1 MCEVPDGERL
11 LVLGVEDE
19 KRKVRKNMTR
29 EAFRELWKSRPIILD
44 GATGTNLQEAGMPVG
59 VCPEQWI
66 LEHPDVLIDLQKEY
80 VKAGTDILY
89 APTFSANRLKLQE
102 YGLEDKL
109 SEMNRKLVA
118 LSKTAAESAGE
129 CADAG
134 KGADMPTECTCARK
148 VLVAGD
154 LTMTGQQL
162 YPIGELQFEELVD
175 IYKEQASVLLEAGA
189 DLFVVETMM
198 SLQECRAAVLAIREL
213 CDLPIMVSLTYQTD
227 GRTLYGTTPE
237 IATVVLQELGAD
249 AIGINCST
257 GPEDMIA
264 PVQKMAE
271 YATIPVF
278 AKPNAG
284 LPRLEGGKTVFDTT
298 SEEFAACGKKLVE
311 AGAAFIGGCCGT
323 TPAHIK
329 ALAEEV
335 SGMQPAAPLAK
346 KRRVL
351 TSERALVEINLDG
364 NFMVIGERINPTG
377 KKKLQAELREGSLK
391 MVREMALN
399 QEAEGAQILDINM
412 GMNGIDEKQMMLDTI
427 YEVTTTVELPLC
439 IDSSHVDIIEAALRI
454 YPGRALINS
463 ISMEKE
469 KMEPLLALA
478 KKYGAMFIL
487 LPLSDAGL
495 PASMEEKHEIIDK
508 IMSAGFVAGLTKED
522 VLVDGLV
529 ATVGANPRAALE
541 CYETFAHCKK
551 ELEVP
556 TVCGL
561 SNISFGL
568 PERAHINTAFL
579 TMAIANG
586 LTMAIA
592 NPSQELLVNAAFASD
607 LLMAKEGSD
616 IRYIER
622 MNTLKDKYEGTEL
635 VRVPAGS
642 SVVASAVASN
652 GEAGNGVVGKS
663 GSATGTNEASDMGTG
678 SAQIKSPVYEAV
690 LKGNKGAIL
699 DETKKLLDAGMKPGV
714 IINEQLIP
722 AINEVGELFDK
733 QKYFLPQLIASANTM
748 KMSIEYLE
756 PMLERGEGADNMAT
770 IVIATVEGDIHD
782 IGKNLVVLMLK
793 NYGYNVIDLGKDVP
807 AETIVDTAIKE
818 NAAVISLSALM
829 TTTMMRMKEV
839 VELAKAKNCPAKI
852 IVGGAAINESFAE
865 EIGADGYGKD
875 AASAVKVVAAL
886 LA

>member
-1 MCEVPDGERL
+1 
-11 LVLGVEDE
+11 
-19 KRKVRKNMTR
+19 MTR
-29 EAFRELWKSRPIILD
+29 EAFRELWKNETVILD

-66 LEHPDVLIDLQKEY
+66 LEHPEVLIELQKAY
-80 VKAGTDILY
+80 VEAGTKILY
-89 APTFSANRLKLQE
+89 APTFSANRLKLAE
-102 YGLEDKL
+102 YGLESEL

-118 LSKTAAESAGE
+118 LSKEAAKV
-129 CADAG
+129 CASDAG
-134 KGADMPTECTCARK
+134 TCGVVDKTGDCEKEATGA

-162 YPIGELQFEELVD
+162 YPIGDLAFEELVE
-175 IYKEQASVLLEAGA
+175 IYKEQARVLEAAGV

-198 SLQECRAAVLAIREL
+198 SLQECRAAVIAIREIS
-213 CDLPIMVSLTYQTD
+213 DLPIMVSLTYQTD

-237 IATVVLQELGAD
+237 IATVVLQELGVD

-257 GPEDMIA
+257 GPEDMIV

-284 LPRLEGGKTVFDTT
+284 LPRLENGKTVFDTT
-298 SEEFAACGKKLVE
+298 PEEFALCGKKLVE
-311 AGAAFIGGCCGT
+311 AGASFIGGCCGT

-329 ALAEEV
+329 ALAEAV
-335 SGMQPAAPLAK
+335 ADVVAPAPCAK

-351 TSERALVEINLDG
+351 TSERGMAEILLDG

-377 KKKLQAELREGSLK
+377 KKKLQAELREGSLN
-391 MVREMALN
+391 MVREMALS
-399 QEAEGAQILDINM
+399 QAADGAAILDINM
-412 GMNGIDEKQMMLDTI
+412 GMNGIDEKQMILDTI
-427 YEVTTTVELPLC
+427 YEVSTTVDCPLC

-463 ISMEKE
+463 ISMETE
-469 KMEPLLALA
+469 KMEPLLKLA

-508 IMSAGFVAGLTKED
+508 VMAAALAVGLAKED

-529 ATVGANPRAALE
+529 ATVGANTRAALE
-541 CYETFAHCKK
+541 CYETFSHCKK

-592 NPSQELLVNAAFASD
+592 NPSQELLMNAAFASD

-622 MNTLKDKYEGTEL
+622 MNELHDKYEGTEL
-635 VRVPAGS
+635 VRVPVGS
-642 SVVASAVASN
+642 SVVA
-652 GEAGNGVVGKS
+652 GNHGALGQ
-663 GSATGTNEASDMGTG
+663 ADGTSTCNLAKNAPDKQNTE
-678 SAQIKSPVYEAV
+678 KSPVYTAV
-690 LKGNKGAIL
+690 LKGNKGTIIE
-699 DETKKLLDAGMKPGV
+699 ETKRLLDAGLQPGT
-714 IINEQLIP
+714 IINEHLIP

-756 PMLERGEGADNMAT
+756 PMLERGEGTDNMAT
-770 IVIATVEGDIHD
+770 IVVATVEGDIHD

-793 NYGYNVIDLGKDVP
+793 NYGYRVLDLGKDVP
-807 AETIVDTAIKE
+807 AEVIVQTAIKE
-818 NAAVISLSALM
+818 NAKVIGLSALM
-829 TTTMMRMKEV
+829 TTTMMHMKEV
-839 VELAKAKNCPAKI
+839 VELVKARGYDCKVMI
-852 IVGGAAINESFAE
+852 GGACISDSFAK
-865 EIGADGYGKD
+865 EIGADAYAKD
-875 AASAVKVVAAL
+875 AAASVRVVEEL
-886 LA
+886 LK

>member
-1 MCEVPDGERL
+1 
-11 LVLGVEDE
+11 
-19 KRKVRKNMTR
+19 MTR
-29 EAFRELWKSRPIILD
+29 QEFRELVNRKTVILD
-44 GATGTNLQEAGMPVG
+44 GATGTNLQAAGMPVG

-66 LEHPDVLIDLQKEY
+66 LEHPDVLVELQKAY
-80 VKAGTDILY
+80 VEAGTDILY

-102 YGLEDKL
+102 YGLEERL
-109 SEMNRKLVA
+109 AQMNRELVA
-118 LSKTAAESAGE
+118 LSRQAAGSA
-129 CADAG
+129 
-134 KGADMPTECTCARK
+134 
-148 VLVAGD
+148 LVAGD

-175 IYKEQASVLLEAGA
+175 IYKEQAGVLLEAGV

-198 SLQECRAAVLAIREL
+198 SLQECRAAVIAIREI

-257 GPEDMIA
+257 GPKDMLV
-264 PVQKMAE
+264 PVKKMAE

-284 LPRLEGGKTVFDTT
+284 LPRLENGKTVFDTT
-298 SEEFAACGKKLVE
+298 PEEFASCGRELIE
-311 AGAAFIGGCCGT
+311 AGAAFVGGCCGT
-323 TPAHIK
+323 TSAHIK
-329 ALAEEV
+329 ALAEAV
-335 SGMQPAAPLAK
+335 ADVKAPASLAV

-351 TSERALVEINLDG
+351 TSERGMSEILLDG

-391 MVREMALN
+391 MVREMALQ

-412 GMNGIDEKQMMLDTI
+412 GMNGIDEKQMMLDTV
-427 YEVTTTVELPLC
+427 YEVTITVDLPLC

-463 ISMEKE
+463 ISMEQE

-495 PASMEEKHEIIDK
+495 PASMEEKHDIIDK
-508 IMSAGFVAGLTKED
+508 IMAAAYTAGLTKED

-541 CYETFAHCKK
+541 CYETFAHCKN
-551 ELEVP
+551 ELKVP

-586 LTMAIA
+586 LIMAIA
-592 NPSQELLVNAAFASD
+592 NPSQELLMNAAFASD

-622 MNTLKDKYEGTEL
+622 MNALKDKYEGTEL
-635 VRVPAGS
+635 VRVPVGS
-642 SVVASAVASN
+642 SVVAGASAGTGA
-652 GEAGNGVVGKS
+652 AGVS
-663 GSATGTNEASDMGTG
+663 GSAGTNGTNVGTNADTTGTGVNAGTTG
-678 SAQIKSPVYEAV
+678 AGQTKSPVYQAV
-690 LKGNKGAIL
+690 LKGNKGTIL
-699 DETKKLLDAGMKPGV
+699 DETKKLLDAGLKPNA
-714 IINEQLIP
+714 IINEHLIP

-733 QKYFLPQLIASANTM
+733 QKYFLPQLIASANAM
-748 KMSIEYLE
+748 KLSIEYLE
-756 PMLERGEGADNMAT
+756 PMLERGEGTDNMAT

-807 AETIVDTAIKE
+807 AEVIVDTAIRE
-818 NAAVISLSALM
+818 NAAVICLSALM

-839 VELAKAKNCPAKI
+839 VELAKEKNCAAKI

-865 EIGADGYGKD
+865 EIGAHGYGKD
-875 AASAVKVVAAL
+875 AAGAVKVVAGL
-886 LA
+886 LG